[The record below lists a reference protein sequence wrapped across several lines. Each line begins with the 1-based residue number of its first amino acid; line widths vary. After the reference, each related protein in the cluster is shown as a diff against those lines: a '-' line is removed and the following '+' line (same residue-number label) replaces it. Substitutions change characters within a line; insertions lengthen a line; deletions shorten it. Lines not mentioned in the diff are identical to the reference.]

1 MENYNRTTREYRLAR
16 LNALRRDKHKCKFPN
31 CTKRAAQVHHIV
43 RFADSP
49 YLMWDVNN
57 LISLCKEHHK
67 MIYNKEIY
75 YIKLFSDI
83 NANSNRYKR
92 KT

>member
-1 MENYNRTTREYRLAR
+1 MPEYNRTTKEYRTAR
-16 LNALRRDKHKCKFPN
+16 LAALRRDKHKCKFPD
-31 CTKRAAQVHHIV
+31 CKKKATQVHHIV

-57 LISLCKEHHK
+57 LISLCTGHHK

-75 YIKLFSDI
+75 YITLFSDI
-83 NANSNRYKR
+83 NANSNRHKR